1 MTLQI
6 DPLTAVI
13 FFVIGF
19 LAGAAFAAIKVAA
32 AQARRS
38 AIS

>member
-6 DPLTAVI
+6 DPQTAVI

-19 LAGAAFAAIKVAA
+19 LAGAAFAAIKVATI
-32 AQARRS
+32 R
-38 AIS
+38 INKL